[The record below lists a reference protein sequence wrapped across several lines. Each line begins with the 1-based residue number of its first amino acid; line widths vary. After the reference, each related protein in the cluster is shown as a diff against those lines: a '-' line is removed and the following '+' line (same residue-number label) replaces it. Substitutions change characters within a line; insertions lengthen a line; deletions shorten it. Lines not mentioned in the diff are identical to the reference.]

1 MSRLNEPGI
10 DTQHSAFSIQ
20 HSGLSYPLAWAATL
34 LFFAGFYA
42 LLVPLPRY
50 LAAAGLPDWQIGLV
64 LGAFGVASLLARPA
78 AGLAVDRWGPR
89 RIMLLGA
96 AALLLGSLGVVGAR
110 GLALLFGLRLL
121 QAAGYVAFSTAGVA
135 LVVQLSPAAA
145 RGRRLAIFG
154 AAANVA
160 IALAPA
166 ATGALLGVAPLASGF
181 WLAGGLALAAGGLA
195 LALPAAPAGGAGRPV
210 AWGFPRRLWPPML
223 LMGLFGAGFAA
234 FFQFA
239 PILAERRGTI
249 AAGALYSIYGAG
261 IIISRIVGGPWIDRV
276 GLRRVLALAATLMA
290 GGLALA
296 ALAAHPLLLGLAAL
310 LVAAGGG
317 LFHPALLAHH
327 AALLPDE
334 PGKASAASYVGMD
347 LGIGL
352 GSWLYGIALQ
362 AGGLAGLYGAAAAI
376 VLLSLPI
383 VAGYRVASS

>member
-1 MSRLNEPGI
+1 MREARHSTLN
-10 DTQHSAFSIQ
+10 IQ
-20 HSGLSYPLAWAATL
+20 HSTLSYALAWSATL

-50 LAAAGLPDWQIGLV
+50 LAEVGLADWQIGLV

-89 RIMLLGA
+89 RLMLAGA
-96 AALLLGSLGVVGAR
+96 AALLAGSAGVVGTSDM
-110 GLALLFGLRLL
+110 LLLFGLRLL

-135 LVVQLSPAAA
+135 LVVILTPAKI

-154 AAANVA
+154 VAANVA
-160 IALAPA
+160 ISLAPA
-166 ATGALLGVAPLASGF
+166 ATGALLSVAPLAAGF

-195 LALPAAPAGGAGRPV
+195 LALPAAPARPAGAPR
-210 AWGFPRRLWPPML
+210 ADWGFPRRLWLPML
-223 LMGLFGAGFAA
+223 LASLFGAGFAA

-239 PILAERRGTI
+239 PILAERRGTV
-249 AAGALYSIYGAG
+249 AAGALYTIYGVG
-261 IIISRIVGGPWIDRV
+261 IILSRLVGGAWIDRADL
-276 GLRRVLALAATLMA
+276 GRVLSLAAALMGA
-290 GGLALA
+290 GLATA
-296 ALAAHPLLLGLAAL
+296 ALATAPALLALAAL

-334 PGKASAASYVGMD
+334 PGRAGAACYVGMD

-352 GSWLYGIALQ
+352 GSWIFGAALQ
-362 AGGLAGLYGAAAAI
+362 AGGLAGLYGAATLL
-376 VLLSLPI
+376 VLLVMPLLP
-383 VAGYRVASS
+383 ALGEGKA